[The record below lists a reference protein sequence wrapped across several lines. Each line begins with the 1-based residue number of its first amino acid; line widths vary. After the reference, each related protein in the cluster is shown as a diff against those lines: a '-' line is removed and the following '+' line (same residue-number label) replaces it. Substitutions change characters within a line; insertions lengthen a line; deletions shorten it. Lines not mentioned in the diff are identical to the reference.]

1 MNVHMKPP
9 QIGLD
14 GIPAAV
20 TALSLVDGAA
30 GELVIAGRRVDD
42 LAAGQGFE
50 ATAAQLWALADPAA
64 APPDE
69 GAFGAAREAA
79 FAQAKRIC
87 PSLAY
92 LPAIDGLRAAIA
104 ALNVPDGPRAAV
116 AITAAVPVLAM
127 TLEALRRGD
136 APLAPDPSLGH
147 AADTLRLLRGTAP
160 TAAEARALDTYLTT
174 VSDHGMNASTFA
186 CRVVIA
192 TRASMVSAVTAAYA
206 ALSGP
211 LHGGAPGPVLDM
223 LDEIGGEQ
231 AIAPWLE
238 TALERGDRLMGFGH
252 RIYRARDPRA
262 DVLKAALIALAPDT
276 ERLSFAL
283 AVEREARAQLAQR
296 YPGRRLDT
304 NVEFYTALLLDALGI
319 PRSLF
324 TPVFAIGR
332 VAGWTA
338 HAIEHHARKGRLIR
352 PEALYDG
359 VRP

>member
-1 MNVHMKPP
+1 MNVHVKAP

-42 LAAGQGFE
+42 PASEQGFE
-50 ATAAQLWALADPAA
+50 ATAVQLWALADPAA
-64 APPDE
+64 APVDE
-69 GAFGAAREAA
+69 RTFGLAREAA

-87 PSLAY
+87 PSLTH

-104 ALNVPDGPRAAV
+104 ALAVPDGPQAAV

-136 APLAPDPSLGH
+136 TPLAPDPMLGH
-147 AADTLRLLRGTAP
+147 AADTLRLLSGSAP
-160 TAAEARALDTYLTT
+160 SAAEARALDTYLTT

-223 LDEIGGEQ
+223 LDEIGSPER
-231 AIAPWLE
+231 IEPWLE
-238 TALERGDRLMGFGH
+238 VALDRGDRLMGFGH
-252 RIYRARDPRA
+252 RIYRTRDPRA
-262 DVLKAALIALAPDT
+262 DVLKAALIRLAPET
-276 ERLSFAL
+276 PRLALAL
-283 AVEREARAQLAQR
+283 AVERAAQAELALR
-296 YPGRRLDT
+296 FPGRKLDT